1 MRPYLLIDFGST
13 YTKLTAVDLAKPA
26 VLGTASA
33 LTTVAEGLIVGYRQ
47 ALKRLTAKVGPLAY
61 ERRLACSSAAGGLK
75 MVAIGLVPELT
86 VEAAKRAALG
96 AGARLVGSFSF
107 ELTAA
112 DLDALQA
119 LKPDLILL
127 AGGTDGGNKT
137 VLRHNGAL
145 LAASSLD
152 VPVILAGNKTVAV
165 EVEATLKQAGK
176 VCYRVPNVLPAL
188 DRLNIQPVQ
197 AKIREVFLERII
209 RAKGLAEVE
218 REIDGILMPTP
229 AAVQAAAER
238 LATGPGDGRPGWGD
252 LLLVDVGGATTD
264 VHSIAE
270 GRPTKPHVYTHGL
283 PEPRVKRTVEGD
295 LGLRASAVAMLELF
309 TPQFLASL
317 TGLTVEEVTAWV
329 QARVEAPHYLPD
341 HPADR
346 CLETVLGYLAVKTA
360 TERHVGKLEQ
370 VYSPQGVCHLQEGKD
385 LTGLKTVIGTG
396 GVFVHSPAPGR
407 ILAGVLPTPDRPELL
422 KPQAPRFYLDA
433 HYLFSTLGLIAKEYP
448 DLSFCLLE
456 KALKQV
462 KDGNTGKT
470 KVFDS

>member
-1 MRPYLLIDFGST
+1 MDQELTGVRPYLLIDFGST
-13 YTKLTAVDLAKPA
+13 YTKLTAVDMAQPA

-33 LTTVAEGLIVGYRQ
+33 LTTVADGLNRGYQQ
-47 ALKRLTAKVGPLAY
+47 ALQRLTAEVGPLEY
-61 ERRLACSSAAGGLK
+61 ERRLACSSAAGGLR

-112 DLDALQA
+112 DLDELLA

-145 LAASSLD
+145 LAASPLA
-152 VPVILAGNKTVAV
+152 VPVILAGNKTVAA
-165 EVEATLKQAGK
+165 EVETALKQAGK
-176 VCYRVPNVLPAL
+176 VCYRVPNVLPEL
-188 DRLNIQPVQ
+188 DRLNIEPVQ

-209 RAKGLAEVE
+209 YAKGLAEVE

-238 LATGPGDGRPGWGD
+238 LATGPDDGRPGWGD

-270 GRPTKPHVYTHGL
+270 GRPTEPHVYIHGL

-295 LGLRASAVAMLELF
+295 LGMRVSAVAMLELF
-309 TPQFLASL
+309 TPQLIAELAD
-317 TGLTVEEVTAWV
+317 LTVEAVNAWV
-329 QARVEAPHYLPD
+329 QARMDAPQYIPEQ
-341 HPADR
+341 PADQR
-346 CLETVLGYLAVKTA
+346 LEAVLGYLAVKGA
-360 TERHVGKLEQ
+360 TERHVGKIER

-385 LTGLKTVIGTG
+385 LTKLKTVIGTG
-396 GVFVHSPAPGR
+396 GVLVHSADPKR

-422 KPQAPRFYLDA
+422 KPQVPRFYLDA
-433 HYLFSTLGLIAKEYP
+433 DYLFSALGLIAQEYP
-448 DLSFCLLE
+448 DISFSLLE
-456 KALKQV
+456 KALKPV
-462 KDGNTGKT
+462 KD
-470 KVFDS
+470 